1 MSIYL
6 SIVVPL
12 CNEEESIVEL
22 IPRILDTA
30 DKFDFAFEIILVDD
44 GSTDKTWQNI
54 KQLKKSIPNLI
65 GIKFRRN
72 YGQTNAMVAGFEHA
86 SGEII
91 VTMDGD
97 LQNDPRDIPRL
108 LNKIEEGY
116 DVVCGWRQDR
126 KDKTLTR
133 IIPSKVANWLIGK
146 LTGVPIHDNGCSL
159 KAYRS
164 SVIKS
169 TKLYSDMHRFI
180 PAMTTIIGARI
191 TEIVVNHMSRKFGKT
206 KYGLSR
212 VWKVLFDMIT
222 VKMLIHF
229 FMFPILLFTVIG
241 LFFCLLGVTF
251 WFGSFFFLT
260 SGEPVIILGT
270 AGALFLAL
278 FGVLLFWGLLAEFF
292 IKVEIGSAKK
302 VPTHGKSI
310 SVI

>member
-1 MSIYL
+1 VSIYL
-6 SIVVPL
+6 SIVVPFF
-12 CNEEESIVEL
+12 NEEESIVEL
-22 IPRILDTA
+22 ISRIVDTG
-30 DKFDFAFEIILVDD
+30 DKFDFAFEIILIDD
-44 GSTDKTWQNI
+44 GSTDKTWQKI
-54 KQLKKSIPNLI
+54 QQQKKRIPNLV

-72 YGQTNAMVAGFEHA
+72 YGQTNAMVAGFDHA

-108 LNKIEEGY
+108 LEKIEEGY

-229 FMFPILLFTVIG
+229 FMFPLLLFTVIG
-241 LFFCLLGVTF
+241 LFFCFLGISF
-251 WFGSFFFLT
+251 WVGSFFFLT

-270 AGALFLAL
+270 AGALFFAL
-278 FGVLLFWGLLAEFF
+278 FAVLLFWGLLAEFF

-302 VPTHGKSI
+302 VPNHGKNI